1 MRIWVHIFRAPKRV
15 IVIGKRRQTIKL
27 RRQLIRVKF
36 ALAQET
42 VETKEMLDIYRRY
55 TVKQASVEEM
65 KFANQQFLDVLKGL
79 GIGVVAVLPFAPITL
94 PIIIKAGKWVGV
106 DVLPSSFNNSD
117 KKSQ

>member
-15 IVIGKRRQTIKL
+15 IVIGKKRQAIKL

-55 TVKQASVEEM
+55 TLKQASVEEM
-65 KFANQQFLDVLKGL
+65 KHANKQFINVLKGL

-94 PIIIKAGKWVGV
+94 PIIIKAAKWVGV
-106 DVLPSSFNNSD
+106 DVLPSSFNSSD
-117 KKSQ
+117 KKSR